1 MTSLKS
7 GVKMVLMKNFLIGTY
22 LLIKHEIIIL
32 PESLSIIFKIIK
44 KFILESPYLI
54 ISIIIF
60 FFAVFFLGVLVGKEV
75 KEEEEKDEKKK
86 ELKANADKEKEYA
99 AVEKAVKL
107 KESGKAKK
115 VDKNK

>member
-1 MTSLKS
+1 MTSLRS
-7 GVKMVLMKNFLIGTY
+7 GVTIGLMKNFLIGTY

-54 ISIIIF
+54 IGIIIF
-60 FFAVFFLGVLVGKEV
+60 FFAVFFFGVLVGKEV
-75 KEEEEKDEKKK
+75 KEEEEDEKKK

>member
-1 MTSLKS
+1 MTSLRS
-7 GVKMVLMKNFLIGTY
+7 GVTIGLMKNFLIGTY

-54 ISIIIF
+54 IGIIIF

-75 KEEEEKDEKKK
+75 KEEEDEKKK